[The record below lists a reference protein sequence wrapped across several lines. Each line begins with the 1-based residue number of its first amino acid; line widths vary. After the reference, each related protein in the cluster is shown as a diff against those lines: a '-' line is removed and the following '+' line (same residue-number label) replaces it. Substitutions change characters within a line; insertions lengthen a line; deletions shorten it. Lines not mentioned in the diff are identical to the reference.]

1 MEQSTS
7 LVMTKEVQMQKRK
20 FNSLQKKKKM
30 LSTVVPIFKCFFF
43 SLYILLT
50 LTYLQGT
57 LGALAA
63 IVHIKGRRKIRKK
76 IGSIFWW
83 FVPLQLIFL
92 RL

>member
-7 LVMTKEVQMQKRK
+7 LVMTKEVQMPKRK
-20 FNSLQKKKKM
+20 FNSLQKKKKKM

-76 IGSIFWW
+76 PDQYFGG
-83 FVPLQLIFL
+83 LY
-92 RL
+92 RYN